1 LADVHGDTLLIPVWA
16 AGPGRDLG
24 AEVLAGPSFHD
35 VEELLTDGAVIQH
48 ATGSD
53 LE

>member
-1 LADVHGDTLLIPVWA
+1 MAGDRERTETEW
-16 AGPGRDLG
+16 RD
-24 AEVLAGPSFHD
+24 
-35 VEELLTDGAVIQH
+35 LLTDGAMIQH